1 MTLETFLED
10 SSFVNLIKCN
20 PCSKS
25 TPGNCIDL
33 ILTNKPKKS
42 QNTRVMETGIS
53 NHHALI
59 FSFLKTTFAK
69 MPPNDQL

>member
-1 MTLETFLED
+1 MQPTNQTLETFLED

-33 ILTNKPKKS
+33 ILTNKPKNIKIH
-42 QNTRVMETGIS
+42 E
-53 NHHALI
+53 
-59 FSFLKTTFAK
+59 
-69 MPPNDQL
+69 